1 MTQRNEL
8 VPLRRETEGST
19 SRDKPHDSPRVEPAP
34 RLKTPA
40 ELSAAA
46 DQLMTRM
53 AKELLGPAI
62 GNALMRGLKFQLDCS
77 RAGAAEGPEAA
88 ADMDY
93 EGLAE
98 LFAQQPALFK
108 EAAPGL
114 RPDVFDAVIRQMRGD
129 GP

>member
-1 MTQRNEL
+1 M
-8 VPLRRETEGST
+8 
-19 SRDKPHDSPRVEPAP
+19 SRDDPYDSPQVEPAP

-46 DQLMTRM
+46 DQLMAVM
-53 AKELLGPAI
+53 AEKLMDPAL
-62 GNALMRGLKFQLDCS
+62 GNALMRGLRFQLDCS

-88 ADMDY
+88 TDLDY

-98 LFAQQPALFK
+98 VFSRHPDLFK
-108 EAAPGL
+108 KAAPGL
-114 RPDVFDAVIRQMRGD
+114 RPDVFDAAVRQMRGD